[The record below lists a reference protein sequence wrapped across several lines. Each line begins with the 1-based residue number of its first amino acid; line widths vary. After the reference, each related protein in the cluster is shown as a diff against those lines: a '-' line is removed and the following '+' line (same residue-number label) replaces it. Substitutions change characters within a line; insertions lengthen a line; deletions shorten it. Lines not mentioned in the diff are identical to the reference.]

1 MQLQQERA
9 TRNAHARVKYKG
21 RWAVN
26 TKLTVMPEKEPKQT
40 PDQSLPA
47 TPEAPGPQ
55 AAGGPSGADSE
66 LPEGLPASAWAGQS
80 LEEIPEGQVF
90 VADDDLYKSLEQ
102 TVEPPAIAETPGKRL
117 KVRIPRLHLSTAQK
131 ILVAGIVLIV
141 VLLLRTLLTSSS
153 RSTAASSKPSA
164 QNAIPADQKQPA
176 RQEATSHLPGVG
188 GPVQV
193 RLGTA
198 GAGLTAEG
206 PATRTPN
213 GAPAPQSLQPTSLK
227 VAQDFYAAGEY
238 DNAYA
243 TCNQLYRSLP
253 TDANSHRDLLRLKMA
268 LCRAKS
274 GQIEEADRLL
284 DEIARSTSNALRL
297 MANYHRISLEMQKK
311 QYLNARTR
319 AYRAMALIDVVDTD
333 AKVKSSLRSNCH
345 FLIAEALTKHVLSLS
360 DLDADLP
367 PKLWAA
373 PAEIDPFLGLDDR
386 RLDDLLNS
394 GADYLNDALLRPQ
407 IRKIRRDDGSTCWSV
422 VANGAPIEE
431 LLARFAANAY
441 LDISWTFG
449 SAQDPQAQG
458 PVGGSAD
465 PAHNRPVIL
474 YMPAATAQQVVTA
487 AAGQV
492 GLLARIDQN
501 DVVTIIQPAESS
513 SFSQSISLLCSET
526 ISLWQRFLLSF
537 DDDRRAAN
545 AHFALGLLHSQQG
558 GIPEAIA
565 EYKLT
570 ANRFPSSSLAP
581 YALLNSS
588 KLKSSPHMR
597 DYAGAADDLK
607 QVVEQYPDDR
617 IATRAYVHLAEYTE
631 KAGTLGEAA
640 RLYRKV
646 YYLGFSPE
654 SQCSAA
660 FGAGKCYY
668 QMGDYD
674 SAVEWL
680 ANYIDL
686 MQEKKNPDVCS
697 ACFLLGKAY
706 LNLNEPQQACR
717 AFQYALAGPL
727 PKNEYV
733 ETISALTDAYIAQKQ
748 FLQALDL
755 LENVDSYQFSQA
767 ELVRIL
773 LLRGKVLREM
783 GLVDNA
789 VTLLSSRI
797 EYASDPRL
805 KAEISF
811 ELTNCYIARNQLDL
825 AHKKLT
831 EILVVV
837 PPGPL
842 AYEVSLKLAQ
852 TCLMLSQDS
861 QAISVCSQL
870 LDSAAPEQIRTEAAQ
885 MLATAYSRQK
895 NYDKAALALLDR
907 PK

>member
-1 MQLQQERA
+1 VVQARIVQLQQERA
-9 TRNAHARVKYKG
+9 AQNARARVEHEG
-21 RWAVN
+21 RRAVN
-26 TKLTVMPEKEPKQT
+26 TKLKVMPEQEPKQT

-47 TPEAPGPQ
+47 TPEAPRPQ
-55 AAGGPSGADSE
+55 AAGGPSDADSE
-66 LPEGLPASAWAGQS
+66 LPEGLPASDWAGQP

-90 VADDDLYKSLEQ
+90 VADDDFYKSLEQ
-102 TVEPPAIAETPGKRL
+102 TAKPPAIPDTPGKRL
-117 KVRIPRLHLSTAQK
+117 KVRIPRLRLSTAQK

-141 VLLLRTLLTSSS
+141 ALLLRTLLTSSS
-153 RSTAASSKPSA
+153 RSAAASSKSSA
-164 QNAIPADQKQPA
+164 DSAIPADQKQPP
-176 RQEATSHLPGVG
+176 RYDATSHLGLPAEEPG
-188 GPVQV
+188 
-193 RLGTA
+193 
-198 GAGLTAEG
+198 
-206 PATRTPN
+206 
-213 GAPAPQSLQPTSLK
+213 PAPQSAQPTSLK

-243 TCNQLYRSLP
+243 TYNQLYRSLP
-253 TDANSHRDLLRLKMA
+253 PDANSHRDLLRLKMA

-274 GQIEEADRLL
+274 GQIEEADSLL
-284 DEIARSTSNALRL
+284 DEVAKSSSNALSL

-333 AKVKSSLRSNCH
+333 AKIKTSLRSNCH

-360 DLDADLP
+360 DLDADLTP
-367 PKLWAA
+367 ELWGA
-373 PAEIDPFLGLDDR
+373 PAEIDPFLGLDDQQ
-386 RLDDLLNS
+386 LEALLNS

-407 IRKIRRDDGSTCWSV
+407 IREIHRDDGSTCWSV

-431 LLARFAANAY
+431 LLARFAANAD
-441 LDISWTFG
+441 LDISWTLG

-458 PVGGSAD
+458 PSVRSPGTGRPQPDKRDVGGSAD

-474 YMPAATAQQVVTA
+474 YMPAATAQQVVAA

-492 GLLARIDQN
+492 GLVARIDQN
-501 DVVTIIQPAESS
+501 DVITIIQPVDSS

-537 DDDRRAAN
+537 DADRRAAN
-545 AHFALGLLHSQQG
+545 AHFALGLLHSRQG
-558 GIPEAIA
+558 DIPEAIA

-588 KLKSSPHMR
+588 KLKSSPQVR
-597 DYAGAADDLK
+597 DYAGAAEDLK

-617 IATRAYVHLAEYTE
+617 IVTRAYAHLAEYTE
-631 KAGTLGEAA
+631 NAGTIGEAA

-668 QMGDYD
+668 QIGDYD

-686 MQEKKNPDVCS
+686 MGEKKNPDVCS

-748 FLQALDL
+748 FLQALDV

-773 LLRGKVLREM
+773 LLRSKVLREM

-797 EYASDPRL
+797 EYASDPGL

-831 EILVVV
+831 EILLIV

-842 AYEVSLKLAQ
+842 AYEVSFKLAQ
-852 TCLMLSQDS
+852 TCLMLNQDS

>member
-1 MQLQQERA
+1 VVQARIVQVQQERA
-9 TRNAHARVKYKG
+9 AHDARARLEYKG
-21 RWAVN
+21 CRAVN
-26 TKLTVMPEKEPKQT
+26 TKLKVMPEQEPKQT
-40 PDQSLPA
+40 PDQSLPT
-47 TPEAPGPQ
+47 TPEAPRPQ
-55 AAGGPSGADSE
+55 AAGEPPGADSE
-66 LPEGLPASAWAGQS
+66 LPEGLPASDWAGQP
-80 LEEIPEGQVF
+80 LEEISEGQVF
-90 VADDDLYKSLEQ
+90 VADDDFYKSLEQ
-102 TVEPPAIAETPGKRL
+102 TAKPLTIAEAPGKRL
-117 KVRIPRLHLSTAQK
+117 KVRIPRLHLSTVQK

-141 VLLLRTLLTSSS
+141 ALLLRTLLTSSS
-153 RSTAASSKPSA
+153 RSAAASSKSSA
-164 QNAIPADQKQPA
+164 DNAIPADQKQPP
-176 RQEATSHLPGVG
+176 RHDATSHLS
-188 GPVQV
+188 
-193 RLGTA
+193 RLGRPA
-198 GAGLTAEG
+198 PGHPAEG
-206 PATRTPN
+206 P
-213 GAPAPQSLQPTSLK
+213 GPAPQSPQPTSLK

-243 TCNQLYRSLP
+243 TYNQLYRNLP
-253 TDANSHRDLLRLKMA
+253 ADANSHRDLLRLKMA
-268 LCRAKS
+268 LCRVKS
-274 GQIEEADRLL
+274 GQLEEADSIL
-284 DEIARSTSNALRL
+284 DEVAKSSSNALRL

-333 AKVKSSLRSNCH
+333 AKIKTSLRSNCH

-360 DLDADLP
+360 DLDADLTP
-367 PKLWAA
+367 ELWGA
-373 PAEIDPFLGLDDR
+373 PAEIDPFAGLDDR
-386 RLDDLLNS
+386 RLEDLLNS
-394 GADYLNDALLRPQ
+394 GAGYLNDALLRPQ
-407 IRKIRRDDGSTCWSV
+407 IREIRHDDGSICWSV

-431 LLARFAANAY
+431 LLARFAANAD
-441 LDISWTFG
+441 LDISWTLG
-449 SAQDPQAQG
+449 SAQYPQAQG
-458 PVGGSAD
+458 PARGTAD
-465 PAHNRPVIL
+465 AAHNRPVIL

-513 SFSQSISLLCSET
+513 SLSQSISLLCSET

-545 AHFALGLLHSQQG
+545 AHFALGLLHSRQG

-588 KLKSSPHMR
+588 KLKSSPQVR
-597 DYAGAADDLK
+597 DYAGAAEDLK

-617 IATRAYVHLAEYTE
+617 IATRAYMHLAEYTE
-631 KAGTLGEAA
+631 KAGTIGEAA

-646 YYLGFSPE
+646 YHLGFSPE

-674 SAVEWL
+674 SAAEWL

-686 MQEKKNPDVCS
+686 TGEKKNPDTCS

-733 ETISALTDAYIAQKQ
+733 ETISALTDAYVAQKQ
-748 FLQALDL
+748 FLQAFDV
-755 LENVDSYQFSQA
+755 LENIDSYQFSQA
-767 ELVRIL
+767 ELVRTL
-773 LLRGKVLREM
+773 LLKGKVLREM

-797 EYASDPRL
+797 EYVSDPRL

-811 ELTNCYIARNQLDL
+811 ELTKCYIARNQLEL
-825 AHKKLT
+825 AHKNLT

-870 LDSAAPEQIRTEAAQ
+870 LDSAAPEQIKTEAAQ

>member
-1 MQLQQERA
+1 
-9 TRNAHARVKYKG
+9 
-21 RWAVN
+21 
-26 TKLTVMPEKEPKQT
+26 MPEQEPKQT

-55 AAGGPSGADSE
+55 AEGEPPEADSD
-66 LPEGLPASAWAGQS
+66 LLEGRSV
-80 LEEIPEGQVF
+80 EEIPEGQVF
-90 VADDDLYKSLEQ
+90 VTDDDLYKSLEQ
-102 TVEPPAIAETPGKRL
+102 TAKPPAIAEAPGKRL
-117 KVRIPRLHLSTAQK
+117 KVRIPRLHLSAVQK

-141 VLLLRTLLTSSS
+141 ALLLRTLLTSSS
-153 RSTAASSKPSA
+153 RSAAASSKSSA
-164 QNAIPADQKQPA
+164 ENAIPAAQKQPPRYDA
-176 RQEATSHLPGVG
+176 IGPG
-188 GPVQV
+188 
-193 RLGTA
+193 T
-198 GAGLTAEG
+198 
-206 PATRTPN
+206 
-213 GAPAPQSLQPTSLK
+213 APQSPQPTSLK
-227 VAQDFYAAGEY
+227 VAQDFYDAGEY

-243 TCNQLYRSLP
+243 TYDRLYRSLP
-253 TDANSHRDLLRLKMA
+253 PDANSHRDLLRLKMA

-274 GQIEEADRLL
+274 GQIEEADRIL
-284 DEIARSTSNALRL
+284 DEVAKSSSNALRL
-297 MANYHRISLEMQKK
+297 MANYHRISFEMQKK

-333 AKVKSSLRSNCH
+333 AKVKTSLRSNCH

-360 DLDADLP
+360 DLDADLTP
-367 PKLWAA
+367 ELWGA

-386 RLDDLLNS
+386 RLEALLNS
-394 GADYLNDALLRPQ
+394 GAGYLNDALLRPQ
-407 IRKIRRDDGSTCWSV
+407 IREIRHDDGSTRWSV
-422 VANGAPIEE
+422 VANGASIEE
-431 LLARFAANAY
+431 LLARFAANAD
-441 LDISWTFG
+441 LDISWTLG
-449 SAQDPQAQG
+449 NTQDPQG
-458 PVGGSAD
+458 TAD
-465 PAHNRPVIL
+465 PAQNRPVIL
-474 YMPAATAQQVVTA
+474 YMPAATPQQVVAA

-492 GLLARIDQN
+492 GLVAHIDQN
-501 DVVTIIQPAESS
+501 DVITIIQPVVSS

-545 AHFALGLLHSQQG
+545 AHFALGLLHSRQG

-588 KLKSSPHMR
+588 KLKSSPQVR

-607 QVVEQYPDDR
+607 QVVEQYPDDT
-617 IATRAYVHLAEYTE
+617 IVTRAYVHLAEYTE
-631 KAGTLGEAA
+631 KAGTLAEAA

-660 FGAGKCYY
+660 LGAGKCYY
-668 QMGDYD
+668 QIGDYD
-674 SAVEWL
+674 SAAGWL

-686 MQEKKNPDVCS
+686 TGERKSHDTSS

-706 LNLNEPQQACR
+706 LALNEPQQACR
-717 AFQYALAGPL
+717 AFEYALAGPL
-727 PKNEYV
+727 PRNEYV

-748 FLQALDL
+748 FLQALDV

-773 LLRGKVLREM
+773 LLKSKILREM
-783 GLVDNA
+783 GLIDNA

-797 EYASDPRL
+797 EYASDPGL

-811 ELTNCYIARNQLDL
+811 ELTKCYIARNQLEL
-825 AHKKLT
+825 AHKILT
-831 EILVVV
+831 EILIIT

-842 AYEVSLKLAQ
+842 AYEVALRLAQ

-870 LDSAAPEQIRTEAAQ
+870 LDSDAPEQIKNEAAQ

>member
-1 MQLQQERA
+1 VVQARIVQLQQERA
-9 TRNAHARVKYKG
+9 ANDARARVGYKG
-21 RWAVN
+21 CRAVN
-26 TKLTVMPEKEPKQT
+26 TKLTVMPEQEPKQT

-47 TPEAPGPQ
+47 TPEAPRPQ
-55 AAGGPSGADSE
+55 AEGEPPEADSD
-66 LPEGLPASAWAGQS
+66 LLEGRSV
-80 LEEIPEGQVF
+80 EEIPEGQVF
-90 VADDDLYKSLEQ
+90 VTDDDFYKSIEQ
-102 TVEPPAIAETPGKRL
+102 IAKPPAIAEAPGKRL
-117 KVRIPRLHLSTAQK
+117 KFRIPRLRLSTAQK

-141 VLLLRTLLTSSS
+141 ALLLRTLLTSSS
-153 RSTAASSKPSA
+153 RSAAASSKSSA
-164 QNAIPADQKQPA
+164 DNVIPAAQKQPP
-176 RQEATSHLPGVG
+176 RHDATWPG
-188 GPVQV
+188 
-193 RLGTA
+193 T
-198 GAGLTAEG
+198 
-206 PATRTPN
+206 
-213 GAPAPQSLQPTSLK
+213 APQSPQATSLK

-243 TCNQLYRSLP
+243 TYSQLYRSLP
-253 TDANSHRDLLRLKMA
+253 PDANSHRDLLRLKMA

-274 GQIEEADRLL
+274 GLIEEADRLL
-284 DEIARSTSNALRL
+284 DEIAKSSSNALRL

-333 AKVKSSLRSNCH
+333 AKIKSSLRSNCH

-360 DLDADLP
+360 DLDADLTP
-367 PKLWAA
+367 ELWGA
-373 PAEIDPFLGLDDR
+373 PAEIDPFLGLDDQQ
-386 RLDDLLNS
+386 LEALLNS

-407 IRKIRRDDGSTCWSV
+407 IREIRHNDGSTRWSV

-431 LLARFAANAY
+431 LLARFAANAD
-441 LDISWTFG
+441 LDISWTLG

-458 PVGGSAD
+458 PSARSPGTGRPQRDRRDVGGSAD

-474 YMPAATAQQVVTA
+474 YMPAATPQQVVAA

-501 DVVTIIQPAESS
+501 DVITIIQPAESS
-513 SFSQSISLLCSET
+513 SLSQSISLLCSET

-537 DDDRRAAN
+537 DGDRRAAN

-588 KLKSSPHMR
+588 KLKSSPQVR

-617 IATRAYVHLAEYTE
+617 IVTRAYVYLAECTE
-631 KAGTLGEAA
+631 KAGTIGEAA

-660 FGAGKCYY
+660 LGAGKCCY
-668 QMGDYD
+668 QISDYD
-674 SAVEWL
+674 SAARWL

-686 MQEKKNPDVCS
+686 MREKKNPDVCS

-706 LNLNEPQQACR
+706 LALNEPQQACR

-727 PKNEYV
+727 PRNDYV

-748 FLQALDL
+748 FLQALDV

-773 LLRGKVLREM
+773 LLKSKVLREM

-811 ELTNCYIARNQLDL
+811 ELTKCYIARNQLEL

-852 TCLMLSQDS
+852 TSLMLSQDS

-870 LDSAAPEQIRTEAAQ
+870 LDSAAPEQIKNEAAQ

>member
-1 MQLQQERA
+1 
-9 TRNAHARVKYKG
+9 
-21 RWAVN
+21 
-26 TKLTVMPEKEPKQT
+26 MPEQEPKQT

-47 TPEAPGPQ
+47 TPEAPRPQ
-55 AAGGPSGADSE
+55 AAGGASGADSE
-66 LPEGLPASAWAGQS
+66 LLEGQPAGAWAGQP

-90 VADDDLYKSLEQ
+90 VADDDLYKSLDQ
-102 TVEPPAIAETPGKRL
+102 IAESPTITDTPGKRL
-117 KVRIPRLHLSTAQK
+117 KVRIPRLHLSTVQK
-131 ILVAGIVLIV
+131 ILVAGIILIV
-141 VLLLRTLLTSSS
+141 ALLLRTLLTSAS
-153 RSTAASSKPSA
+153 RRAAASSKSSA
-164 QNAIPADQKQPA
+164 DNAILAVQEHPT
-176 RQEATSHLPGVG
+176 RQV
-188 GPVQV
+188 
-193 RLGTA
+193 
-198 GAGLTAEG
+198 AEG
-206 PATRTPN
+206 PEPE
-213 GAPAPQSLQPTSLK
+213 PVSQSAQPTSLK

-243 TCNQLYRSLP
+243 TYNQLYRSLP

-274 GQIEEADRLL
+274 GQIEEADRIL
-284 DEIARSTSNALRL
+284 DEVAKSSSNALRL

-360 DLDADLP
+360 DLDADLTP
-367 PKLWAA
+367 ELWGA

-386 RLDDLLNS
+386 QLEALLNS

-407 IRKIRRDDGSTCWSV
+407 IRKIRRDDGSICWCV

-431 LLARFAANAY
+431 LLARFAANAD
-441 LDISWTFG
+441 LDISWTIR
-449 SAQDPQAQG
+449 SDQDPQAQG
-458 PVGGSAD
+458 PSARSPKRDVGGTAD

-513 SFSQSISLLCSET
+513 SLSQSISLLCSET

-545 AHFALGLLHSQQG
+545 AHFALGLLHSRQG
-558 GIPEAIA
+558 SIPEAIA

-588 KLKSSPHMR
+588 KLKSSPQVR
-597 DYAGAADDLK
+597 DYAGAAEDLK

-617 IATRAYVHLAEYTE
+617 IVTRAYVYLAEYTE
-631 KAGTLGEAA
+631 KAGTTSEAA

-686 MQEKKNPDVCS
+686 MREKKNPDVCS

-706 LNLNEPQQACR
+706 LALNEPQQACR

-727 PKNEYV
+727 PRNEYV
-733 ETISALTDAYIAQKQ
+733 ETISALTDAYIDQKQ
-748 FLQALDL
+748 FIQALDV
-755 LENVDSYQFSQA
+755 LENIDSYQFSQA

-773 LLRGKVLREM
+773 LLKGKVLREM

-797 EYASDPRL
+797 EYASDPQL

-811 ELTNCYIARNQLDL
+811 ELTNCYIAKNQLEL

-831 EILVVV
+831 EILLIV

-842 AYEVSLKLAQ
+842 AYEVALKLAQ

-870 LDSAAPEQIRTEAAQ
+870 LDSAAPEQIKNEAAQ

>member
-9 TRNAHARVKYKG
+9 TQNARARVEYKG

-26 TKLTVMPEKEPKQT
+26 TKLTVMPEQEPKQT
-40 PDQSLPA
+40 PDQGLPA
-47 TPEAPGPQ
+47 TPEVPRHQ
-55 AAGGPSGADSE
+55 AAGGPSGADRE
-66 LPEGLPASAWAGQS
+66 PLEGLPASDSTGLPASDWAGQS
-80 LEEIPEGQVF
+80 LEEISEGQVF
-90 VADDDLYKSLEQ
+90 VADDDFYKSLEQ
-102 TVEPPAIAETPGKRL
+102 TAEPTAIAETPGKRL
-117 KVRIPRLHLSTAQK
+117 KVRIPRLHISTVQK
-131 ILVAGIVLIV
+131 ILVAGIVLV
-141 VLLLRTLLTSSS
+141 VALLLRTLLTSSS
-153 RSTAASSKPSA
+153 HSAAASSKPSA
-164 QNAIPADQKQPA
+164 KNAIPADQK
-176 RQEATSHLPGVG
+176 LPPRHDVT
-188 GPVQV
+188 GPE
-193 RLGTA
+193 T
-198 GAGLTAEG
+198 
-206 PATRTPN
+206 
-213 GAPAPQSLQPTSLK
+213 APQSAQPTSLK

-238 DNAYA
+238 DNAY
-243 TCNQLYRSLP
+243 TTYNHLYQSLP
-253 TDANSHRDLLRLKMA
+253 RDANSHGDVLRLKMA
-268 LCRAKS
+268 LCRVRS
-274 GQIEEADRLL
+274 GQIEEADRIL
-284 DEIARSTSNALRL
+284 DEVARSASNALRL

-319 AYRAMALIDVVDTD
+319 AYRVMALIDVVDID
-333 AKVKSSLRSNCH
+333 AKVRSSLRSNCH
-345 FLIAEALTKHVLSLS
+345 FLIAEALTKHIISLS

-367 PKLWAA
+367 PELWAA

-407 IRKIRRDDGSTCWSV
+407 ICKIRRDDGSTCWSV
-422 VANGAPIEE
+422 AANGAPVEE
-431 LLARFAANAY
+431 LLARFAANAD
-441 LDISWTFG
+441 LDISWTIG
-449 SAQDPQAQG
+449 SAQDPR
-458 PVGGSAD
+458 GSAD

-474 YMPAATAQQVVTA
+474 YMPAATAQQVVAA

-501 DVVTIIQPAESS
+501 DVVTIIQPIESS
-513 SFSQSISLLCSET
+513 SLSQSISLLCSET

-545 AHFALGLLHSQQG
+545 AHFALGLLHSRQG

-588 KLKSSPHMR
+588 KLKSSPQVR

-617 IATRAYVHLAEYTE
+617 IVTRAYVYLAEYTE
-631 KAGTLGEAA
+631 KAGTIGEAA

-674 SAVEWL
+674 SAIEWL

-686 MQEKKNPDVCS
+686 TGEKKSHDTCS

-706 LNLNEPQQACR
+706 LALNEPQQACR
-717 AFQYALAGPL
+717 AFEYALAGPL
-727 PKNEYV
+727 PRNEYV
-733 ETISALTDAYIAQKQ
+733 ETISALTDAYVAQKQ
-748 FLQALDL
+748 FLQALDV
-755 LENVDSYQFSQA
+755 LENIDSYQFSQA
-767 ELVRIL
+767 ELVRTL
-773 LLRGKVLREM
+773 LLKGKVLREM
-783 GLVDNA
+783 GLVDSA
-789 VTLLSSRI
+789 VTLLGSRI
-797 EYASDPRL
+797 EYVSDPRL

-811 ELTNCYIARNQLDL
+811 ELTKCYIASGQLDL

-831 EILVVV
+831 DIFVAV

-852 TCLMLSQDS
+852 TCLMLSRDS
-861 QAISVCSQL
+861 QAVSVCSQI
-870 LDSAAPEQIRTEAAQ
+870 LDSAAPEQIKTEAAQ

>member
-1 MQLQQERA
+1 VVQARIVQLQQERA
-9 TRNAHARVKYKG
+9 AQNDRARVEYKG
-21 RWAVN
+21 RWAVS
-26 TKLTVMPEKEPKQT
+26 TKLKVMPEQEPKQT

-55 AAGGPSGADSE
+55 AAGEPPGADSE
-66 LPEGLPASAWAGQS
+66 LLEGQPAGAWAGQP

-90 VADDDLYKSLEQ
+90 VADDDFYKSLEQ
-102 TVEPPAIAETPGKRL
+102 TAESPTIADAPGKRL
-117 KVRIPRLHLSTAQK
+117 KVRIPRLHLSTVQK

-153 RSTAASSKPSA
+153 RSAAASSKSSA
-164 QNAIPADQKQPA
+164 DNPIPADQQQPP
-176 RQEATSHLPGVG
+176 RHDATSHLGLPPEEPG
-188 GPVQV
+188 
-193 RLGTA
+193 
-198 GAGLTAEG
+198 
-206 PATRTPN
+206 
-213 GAPAPQSLQPTSLK
+213 PAPQSPQPTSLK

-243 TCNQLYRSLP
+243 TYNQLYRGLP
-253 TDANSHRDLLRLKMA
+253 PDANSHRDLLRLKMA

-274 GQIEEADRLL
+274 GQLEEADRLL
-284 DEIARSTSNALRL
+284 DEVAKSSSNALRL

-333 AKVKSSLRSNCH
+333 AQIKSSLRSNCH

-360 DLDADLP
+360 DLDADLTP
-367 PKLWAA
+367 ELWGA
-373 PAEIDPFLGLDDR
+373 PAEIDPFLGLDDQQ
-386 RLDDLLNS
+386 LEALLNS

-407 IRKIRRDDGSTCWSV
+407 IRKIRRDDGSICWSV

-431 LLARFAANAY
+431 LLARFAANAN
-441 LDISWTFG
+441 LDISWTLG
-449 SAQDPQAQG
+449 GTQDPQAQG
-458 PVGGSAD
+458 PVGGTAD

-474 YMPAATAQQVVTA
+474 YMPAATPRQVVAA

-492 GLLARIDQN
+492 GLVARIDQN
-501 DVVTIIQPAESS
+501 DLITIIQPVDSS

-537 DDDRRAAN
+537 DGDRRAAN
-545 AHFALGLLHSQQG
+545 AHFALGLLHSRQG
-558 GIPEAIA
+558 DIPEAIA

-588 KLKSSPHMR
+588 KLKNSPQVR

-617 IATRAYVHLAEYTE
+617 IVTRAYVHLAEYTE
-631 KAGTLGEAA
+631 KAGTIGEAA

-646 YYLGFSPE
+646 YHLGFSPE

-668 QMGDYD
+668 QIGDYD

-686 MQEKKNPDVCS
+686 MREKKNPDVCS

-706 LNLNEPQQACR
+706 LALNEPQQACR
-717 AFQYALAGPL
+717 AFQYALTGPL
-727 PKNEYV
+727 PRNEYV
-733 ETISALTDAYIAQKQ
+733 ETISALTDAYVAQKQ
-748 FLQALDL
+748 FLQALDV

-773 LLRGKVLREM
+773 LLKSRILREM

-811 ELTNCYIARNQLDL
+811 ELTNCYIARNQLDI

-831 EILVVV
+831 EILLTV

-870 LDSAAPEQIRTEAAQ
+870 LDSAAPEQIKNEAAQ

>member
-1 MQLQQERA
+1 LPATTAPLWHRYCYPSQVVQTRIVLLQQERA
-9 TRNAHARVKYKG
+9 AQNARARVEYKG
-21 RWAVN
+21 RRAVN
-26 TKLTVMPEKEPKQT
+26 TKLRVMPEQEPEQT

-55 AAGGPSGADSE
+55 AAGRPSGADSD
-66 LPEGLPASAWAGQS
+66 LLEGLPASDGEGQF

-102 TVEPPAIAETPGKRL
+102 TAEPPTIAEAPGKRL
-117 KVRIPRLHLSTAQK
+117 KLRIPRLRLSAVQK

-141 VLLLRTLLTSSS
+141 LLLLRTLLTSSS
-153 RSTAASSKPSA
+153 RSAAASSKPSA
-164 QNAIPADQKQPA
+164 DNAIPADQKQPP
-176 RQEATSHLPGVG
+176 RHDATSHLGLPAEEPG
-188 GPVQV
+188 
-193 RLGTA
+193 
-198 GAGLTAEG
+198 
-206 PATRTPN
+206 
-213 GAPAPQSLQPTSLK
+213 PAPQSPQPTSLK
-227 VAQDFYAAGEY
+227 VAQDFYDAGEY

-243 TCNQLYRSLP
+243 TYNQLYRSLP
-253 TDANSHRDLLRLKMA
+253 PDANSHRDLLRLKMA

-274 GQIEEADRLL
+274 GQFEEADRIL
-284 DEIARSTSNALRL
+284 DEIAKSTSNTLRL
-297 MANYHRISLEMQKK
+297 MANYHRIFLEMQRK
-311 QYLNARTR
+311 QYLNARAR
-319 AYRAMALIDVVDTD
+319 AYRAMAFIDVVDTD
-333 AKVKSSLRSNCH
+333 ATIKSSLRSNCH

-367 PKLWAA
+367 PELWAP
-373 PAEIDPFLGLDDR
+373 PAEIDPFLGLDDQQ
-386 RLDDLLNS
+386 LEALLNS
-394 GADYLNDALLRPQ
+394 GAGYLNDALLRPQ
-407 IRKIRRDDGSTCWSV
+407 IRKIRRDDGSICWSV

-431 LLARFAANAY
+431 LLARFAANAD
-441 LDISWTFG
+441 LDISWTLG
-449 SAQDPQAQG
+449 SAHDPQAQG
-458 PVGGSAD
+458 PVGGTAD

-474 YMPAATAQQVVTA
+474 YMPAATAQQVVAA

-513 SFSQSISLLCSET
+513 SLSQSISLLCSET
-526 ISLWQRFLLSF
+526 VSLWQRFLLSF

-545 AHFALGLLHSQQG
+545 AHFALGLLHSRQG

-588 KLKSSPHMR
+588 KLKSSPQVR
-597 DYAGAADDLK
+597 DYAGAAEDLK
-607 QVVEQYPDDR
+607 QVVERYPDDR
-617 IATRAYVHLAEYTE
+617 IVTQAYVHLAEYAE
-631 KAGTLGEAA
+631 KAGTIGEAA

-680 ANYIDL
+680 TNYIDL
-686 MQEKKNPDVCS
+686 MREKKNPDVCS

-706 LNLNEPQQACR
+706 LALNEPQQACR
-717 AFQYALAGPL
+717 TFQYALAGPL
-727 PKNEYV
+727 PRNEYV

-773 LLRGKVLREM
+773 LLRAKVLREM

-797 EYASDPRL
+797 EYVSDPRL

-811 ELTNCYIARNQLDL
+811 ELTRCYVARNQLDL

-831 EILVVV
+831 EILVVA

-842 AYEVSLKLAQ
+842 AYEVALTLAK
-852 TCLMLSQDS
+852 TCLMLNQDS
-861 QAISVCSQL
+861 QAVSVCSQL
-870 LDSAAPEQIRTEAAQ
+870 LDSAAPDQIKNEAAQ
-885 MLATAYSRQK
+885 MLAAAYSRQK